1 MFKTKE
7 LFDLSHTAAAEFLSG
22 FEYPYEALPHIKGYI
37 KDLICTLSDDEFYSP
52 ADGVW
57 ISKKAKVAPTACIIG
72 PTVIYEGAEIRHCAY
87 IRGSV
92 IVGKDCVVGNSTE
105 LKNCILF
112 DKTAV
117 PHFNYIGDSIL
128 GYCSHLGAGA
138 VSSNV
143 KSDKTNV
150 VIKDGD
156 TRIETG
162 LRKFGAM
169 VGDFVE
175 VGCNSVLNPGTVIGR
190 NSTVYPGSRV
200 RGVVPENSIYKSGK
214 NVVVKKIN

>member
-7 LFDLSHTAAAEFLSG
+7 MFDLSHTAASEFLSG
-22 FEYPYEALPHIKGYI
+22 FEYPYEALPHIKSYI

-52 ADGVW
+52 SEDVW
-57 ISKKAKVAPTACIIG
+57 ISKEAKVAPTACIVG
-72 PTVIYEGAEIRHCAY
+72 PTVIYAGAEIRHCAY

-156 TRIETG
+156 ERIETG

-190 NSTVYPGSRV
+190 NSTVYPRSNV
-200 RGVVPENSIYKSGK
+200 RGVIPENCIYKSGK
-214 NVVVKKIN
+214 NVVAKKNN

>member
-7 LFDLSHTAAAEFLSG
+7 MFDLSHTAASEFLSG
-22 FEYPYEALPHIKGYI
+22 FEYPYEALPHIKSYI

-52 ADGVW
+52 SEDVW
-57 ISKKAKVAPTACIIG
+57 ISKEAKVAPTACIVG
-72 PTVIYEGAEIRHCAY
+72 PTVIYAGAEIRHCAY

-156 TRIETG
+156 ERIETG

-190 NSTVYPGSRV
+190 NSTVYPRSCV
-200 RGVVPENSIYKSGK
+200 RGVVPENCIYKSGN